1 MTVVVAV
8 SPSAIVGRADLAE
21 PSGPP
26 TSLPSTAASLFVT
39 FQEAAAGVPTLASGT
54 VTVSGSKTAPRTATS
69 SLYGL
74 SSSGDVRRDSTSI
87 SQTPGTGSAYERTS
101 GLQPLPSR

>member
-1 MTVVVAV
+1 ATSRDAAPAGTSTVVVCL
-8 SPSAIVGRADLAE
+8 SPVLMDGRSVLAE

-26 TSLPSTAASLFVT
+26 SSLPSRAARRFVT
-39 FQEAAAGVPTLASGT
+39 FQEAAAGSPTFASGT
-54 VTVSGSKTAPRTATS
+54 VTVSGSKAAPRTATF

-87 SQTPGTGSAYERTS
+87 SQTPGCGS
-101 GLQPLPSR
+101 G

>member
-1 MTVVVAV
+1 MVTSSDCAPSGTSTVVVWV
-8 SPSAIVGRADLAE
+8 TPSAMLGRAVLEE

-26 TSLPSTAASLFVT
+26 ASLPSRAAYLLVT
-39 FQEAAAGVPTLASGT
+39 FQETAAGVPTLASGT
-54 VTVSGSKTAPRTATS
+54 VTVSGSKAAPSTVTS

-87 SQTPGTGSAYERTS
+87 SQTPGCGSA
-101 GLQPLPSR
+101 